1 MDAGELPAAARVAP
15 AWRPGL
21 PFVVA
26 YADTRSRISAYETRG
41 ALRWRSAPIPGVR
54 RLEWS
59 SDGVL
64 LFALAREKL
73 VVLRRGRPVAVR
85 FGRFATATF
94 RPGTHGVTLIRS
106 RGGSSEVVLG
116 RRVLFRGTGESRDL
130 AWSPNGRWLLV
141 TWPTA
146 DRRCSSGSPAGGA
159 SPPSPTW
166 RGSSAEVP
174 SQSRRMVLLALAALL
189 ALVPA
194 ASAARTGG
202 TPVAFVSAERADQL
216 VAVDLPTGNVIARI
230 RVPPGPH
237 NVAATGDRWVMVTSP
252 PAGAVTLVDAR
263 SLRVVKIFRGF
274 GYPHDVEID
283 GGRAYVT
290 DEARGQLVVIS
301 IAGRRVIAR
310 VPVGPRPHDV
320 AVGDLAIV
328 THGPSQPD
336 LTLVEVSDLDRLRAV
351 RRMAVGGPAHDISK
365 QPDTANIYLTYW
377 GSGVVGAVDGGRGRV
392 LWRRQIGSLVHHV
405 QFDYFHGRRL
415 WVTDHET
422 GRAYLLSSRDGRI
435 LRSLG
440 GCPGAHHVAF
450 TPRLAA
456 FACHD
461 SSSLLVY
468 DTATARTRPIR
479 VGAGPH
485 GLAVAVRP

>member
-1 MDAGELPAAARVAP
+1 MN
-15 AWRPGL
+15 
-21 PFVVA
+21 
-26 YADTRSRISAYETRG
+26 
-41 ALRWRSAPIPGVR
+41 IPVWR
-54 RLEWS
+54 RL
-59 SDGVL
+59 GRAILIPVL
-64 LFALAREKL
+64 ALLTALAIGAMVMAIFGDDPVRAYQGL
-73 VVLRRGRPVAVR
+73 FSGAFGNGRAWSTTIRKMTP
-85 FGRFATATF
+85 
-94 RPGTHGVTLIRS
+94 LIR
-106 RGGSSEVVLG
+106 
-116 RRVLFRGTGESRDL
+116 TGLS
-130 AWSPNGRWLLV
+130 
-141 TWPTA
+141 
-146 DRRCSSGSPAGGA
+146 
-159 SPPSPTW
+159 
-166 RGSSAEVP
+166 
-174 SQSRRMVLLALAALL
+174 
-189 ALVPA
+189 
-194 ASAARTGG
+194 
-202 TPVAFVSAERADQL
+202 